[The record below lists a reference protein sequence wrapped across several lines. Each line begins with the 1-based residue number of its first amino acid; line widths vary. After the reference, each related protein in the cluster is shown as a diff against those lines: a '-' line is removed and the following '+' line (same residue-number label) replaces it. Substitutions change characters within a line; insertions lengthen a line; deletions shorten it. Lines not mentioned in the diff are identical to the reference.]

1 MSLILIQKIQENYI
15 TEMLGR
21 IEKFDVSR
29 SIASKAK
36 NRVKAKEVI
45 IKNY

>member
-1 MSLILIQKIQENYI
+1 MLSNSDTENTRKLYHRDAW
-15 TEMLGR
+15 R